1 VPGVELHFDEVVL
14 PDPGAG
20 FGPQTTHATQFLADR
35 VDALPFR
42 HPVPLRVALHTHT
55 GHPRQERDAHAATT
69 LLDAVPGVEVVGTLS
84 SPRLQYH
91 CPTPANAAAR
101 QAFDA
106 ERAELLSTAR
116 ELGADAVATLYHSCH
131 RDWCV
136 PAPEALTIRNYISIV
151 AESLGCAAED
161 RHAVLRRLP
170 DADSTV
176 AASRAQWATH
186 GWSEDDAR
194 AAVSAL
200 RSRQANEAT
209 DNG

>member
-1 VPGVELHFDEVVL
+1 LH
-14 PDPGAG
+14 A
-20 FGPQTTHATQFLADR
+20 
-35 VDALPFR
+35 
-42 HPVPLRVALHTHT
+42 HT

-131 RDWCV
+131 REWCV